1 MLSLRTLVRLCC
13 VGSAIGG
20 QLHFISEEICL
31 RSPPS
36 LSQCGRDRPE
46 KFHGLMPSA
55 LDVGDATGPSLFRW
69 DFKPRCI
76 TPDEADEPFC
86 LYSSHSFASGRGIS
100 ILTTPDR
107 IESIMQLPAF
117 AQSNYSHG
125 PGTPASPP
133 FEERELPGRG
143 RGLIANKTVF
153 RGDRIFAYTPVLLLD
168 DEAYE
173 ALDEDEWVKL
183 EAAAVEQLPAASRAE
198 FWQLFGQPT
207 VNPVTDRIN
216 TNAFEIDT
224 AKGTFYGVFPE
235 IARLN
240 HDCRP
245 NAAYFF
251 DEESFTHYVHA
262 TTTVAPGTELTITY
276 IDPHMPRSQRRRRLS
291 SSWGF
296 QCTCSLCTAHASIS
310 QESDSRLKQITD
322 LTERLEN
329 SRSSSSEMAKTLIS
343 LYEQERMH
351 AARAFGLD
359 LSQLVRFLVFTVL
372 TAPPNFI
379 WQQLLERRLPA
390 YPVDARRQKKQ
401 QQRDV
406 ELKGLEEAARDS
418 HNADHGSGMVTP
430 RFSLRNTLAKWC
442 IDCMTAGAVMNTV
455 AFLAIMGLLKSQP
468 GSQIWHNIKT
478 ETIPIIVAGYKI
490 WPIASII
497 SFSFV
502 PVHRRIVFLSFVGL
516 IWGIYMSLV
525 AARV

>member
-20 QLHFISEEICL
+20 QLHFISEEVCL

-235 IARLN
+235 IAVSHSILSAARSIACSFGQRLN

-351 AARAFGLD
+351 AAVSNAYRLAARAFCAEGRRWETIAYARLATERTMLD
-359 LSQLVRFLVFTVL
+359 EGFHDEEVD
-372 TAPPNFI
+372 AM
-379 WQQLLERRLPA
+379 RRLVDEPDRQPCWPGMA
-390 YPVDARRQKKQ
+390 PNATVDA
-401 QQRDV
+401 
-406 ELKGLEEAARDS
+406 AWS
-418 HNADHGSGMVTP
+418 
-430 RFSLRNTLAKWC
+430 
-442 IDCMTAGAVMNTV
+442 AGA
-455 AFLAIMGLLKSQP
+455 F
-468 GSQIWHNIKT
+468 
-478 ETIPIIVAGYKI
+478 
-490 WPIASII
+490 
-497 SFSFV
+497 
-502 PVHRRIVFLSFVGL
+502 
-516 IWGIYMSLV
+516 
-525 AARV
+525 